1 MRPTS
6 TRPVL
11 TGLAAFFRPF
21 VQAMNRL
28 VTHPPKPAP
37 GWLCLLTPSAQILPA
52 SELAARLAAR
62 AGSARLCIEAGKD
75 AQWDE
80 LLLTHADWR
89 GIARIER
96 LAVADDTPGAR
107 ALYAMASSLAGARPA
122 AGADWVWGYIA
133 KVKTIY
139 AFHALTGA
147 DEGDGWEA
155 IAAVRNMLWSSLDG
169 ILQADGKGF
178 TNESGCQIVWQP
190 GAHAAGS
197 TWMAVLEDGAWV
209 HFEMALDDA
218 VQREHFLRGEVPPG
232 ARLASS

>member
-6 TRPVL
+6 ARPVL
-11 TGLAAFFRPF
+11 GGLAAFFRLF

-28 VTHPPKPAP
+28 VIHPPKPAP
-37 GWLCLLTPSAQILPA
+37 GWLCLLTPSAQTVPA
-52 SELAARLAAR
+52 SELATRLAAR
-62 AGSARLCIEAGKD
+62 TGSARLCIEAGKD

-89 GIARIER
+89 GIARVER

-107 ALYAMASSLAGARPA
+107 ALYAAAATLAGARPA
-122 AGADWVWGYIA
+122 AGADWVWNYVA

-139 AFHALTGA
+139 AFRVLPAA

-155 IAAVRNMLWSSLDG
+155 IAAVRNALWSRLDG
-169 ILQADGKGF
+169 ILQAEGQGF
-178 TNESGCQIVWQP
+178 TNESGCQVVWQP
-190 GAHAAGS
+190 TPHAAGS
-197 TWMAVLEDGAWV
+197 SWMAVLKEGAWV

-218 VQREHFLRGEVPPG
+218 AQREHFLRGEVPPG
-232 ARLASS
+232 ARVASS